1 MTRMTAVINCS
12 NEDWTRILL
21 RLALLQTLAMAAAVS
36 ADAQLISGQIVDSTA
51 GVPVAAGFVVLLDE
65 DGIEIA
71 RTVSTSQGRFTLPA
85 PRSGTYLLRSE
96 RIGYRVSVSPPLRLE
111 AGRTLEYTLQVAALP
126 VRLSDIEVR
135 REDECRIRPEEGRQT
150 AILWEEARKALAG
163 ASWTA
168 SQTQYRYNTVRY
180 ERDLDVSRRRI
191 SAEQTRSRSGYSVAP
206 FASIGAEELASGG
219 YAVVDDDNTYT
230 YYAPDANIL
239 RDDSFLSTHCFRVVR
254 DTRGHPGLVGLA
266 FEPVRGRR
274 LTDVKGTLW
283 IDEQS
288 SELRSLEFS
297 YTNLPYDLYDERIGG
312 TVEFMPL
319 PSGEWIVHRWQ
330 IRMPYVVIRMVR
342 GSLGTER
349 RTELQGFRDS
359 GGEIMDVTDR
369 RGRTVYSA
377 RLATLNGTVLQSDS
391 AVGVVGATVALNG
404 TSYSTTT
411 DALGKFTIT
420 APLEGEHRVAYSLP
434 RLDEIGFQPAATV
447 VTLARGK
454 VTSVVLTAPGPDS
467 ILAAVCHAGRELS
480 GDRAI
485 IGVIRNVLSGAP
497 VAGAQVIGWWQ
508 TITGGGRT
516 GLEGLSARS
525 HVTSTE
531 SDSAG
536 RYTLCGFPAERPII
550 VHAILGSNESPFAEV
565 TFVKGGVFVDESTCL
580 QMSAKRGRAG
590 QPLAPAP
597 ACFSRREHHSTPLW
611 VWKQDLKL
619 PFPNR

>member
-1 MTRMTAVINCS
+1 MTAVINCS
-12 NEDWTRILL
+12 NEGWTRILL
-21 RLALLQTLAMAAAVS
+21 RLALLQTLAMAVAVS

-71 RTVSTSQGRFTLPA
+71 RTVSTSQGRFTLLA

-126 VRLSDIEVR
+126 VRLSDIEVQ

-168 SQTQYRYNTVRY
+168 SQTRYRYNTVLY
-180 ERDLDVSRRRI
+180 ERDLDVARRYI

-206 FASIGAEELASGG
+206 FSSIAAEQLASGG
-219 YAVVDDDNTYT
+219 YAVVNDDNTYT
-230 YYAPDANIL
+230 YYAPDANVL

-330 IRMPYVVIRMVR
+330 IRMPSVGIRVVR
-342 GSLGTER
+342 GPLGTER
-349 RTELQGFRDS
+349 RTELQGFRDG
-359 GGEIMDVTDR
+359 GGEILDVTDR

-377 RLATLNGTVLQSDS
+377 RLATLTGTLLESDRS
-391 AVGVVGATVALNG
+391 VGVVGATVALDG

-411 DALGKFTIT
+411 DALGRFTIT
-420 APLEGEHRVAYSLP
+420 APLEGEHRVAFSLSHI
-434 RLDEIGFQPAATV
+434 DEIWFQPAATTV
-447 VTLARGK
+447 ILALGRI
-454 VTSVVLTAPGPDS
+454 TSVVLTAPGPDS
-467 ILAAVCHAGRELS
+467 VLAAVCPAGGEPS

-485 IGVIRNVLSGAP
+485 IGVIGDVLTGAP
-497 VAGAQVIGWWQ
+497 VAGARVIGWWQ

-516 GLEGLSARS
+516 GLEGLTARD
-525 HVTSTE
+525 HEASTE

-565 TFVKGGVFVDESTCL
+565 TFVEGGVFVDESMCL
-580 QMSAKRGRAG
+580 QMSAKRRRGG
-590 QPLAPAP
+590 QQLPPAP
-597 ACFSRREHHSTPLW
+597 ACFPRREHHATPLW

-619 PFPNR
+619 LFPSR

>member
-1 MTRMTAVINCS
+1 MTAVINPS
-12 NEDWTRILL
+12 NEGWTRILL

-71 RTVSTSQGRFTLPA
+71 RTVSTSQGRFTLLA

-168 SQTQYRYNTVRY
+168 SQTRYRYNTVLY
-180 ERDLDVSRRRI
+180 ERDLDVRRRRI
-191 SAEQTRSRSGYSVAP
+191 SAEQTRNRTGYSVAP
-206 FASIGAEELASGG
+206 FSSIAAEQLAAGG
-219 YAVVDDDNTYT
+219 YAVENDDRSYT
-230 YYAPDANIL
+230 YYAPDAEVL

-254 DTRGHPGLVGLA
+254 DARRHAGLIGLA
-266 FEPVRGRR
+266 FEPVRGRK
-274 LTDVKGTLW
+274 LTDVKGALW
-283 IDEQS
+283 MDEQS

-297 YTNLPYDLYDERIGG
+297 YTNLPYGLRDDRIGG

-330 IRMPYVVIRMVR
+330 IRMPSVGIKVVH
-342 GSLGTER
+342 GPLGTQR
-349 RTELQGFRDS
+349 RTELQGFRDG
-359 GGEIMDVTDR
+359 GGEILDVTDR

-377 RLATLNGTVLQSDS
+377 QLATLTGTILESDRS
-391 AVGVVGATVALNG
+391 VGVVGATVALDG

-411 DALGKFTIT
+411 DALGRFTIT
-420 APLEGEHRVAYSLP
+420 APLEGEYLVAFSLP
-434 RLDEIGFQPAATV
+434 GFDSIGFHPATTP
-447 VTLARGK
+447 VTLGRGGVSS
-454 VTSVVLTAPGPDS
+454 VTLVVPGPDS
-467 ILAAVCHAGRELS
+467 ILSTVCPADRAPS

-525 HVTSTE
+525 HMASTE

-565 TFVKGGVFVDESTCL
+565 TFVEDGVFVDESMCL
-580 QMSAKRGRAG
+580 QMSAKRRRGG
-590 QPLAPAP
+590 QQLPPAP
-597 ACFSRREHHSTPLW
+597 ACFPRREHHATPLW

-619 PFPNR
+619 LFPNR

>member
-1 MTRMTAVINCS
+1 MIALINLS
-12 NEDWTRILL
+12 NEGWTRILL
-21 RLALLQTLAMAAAVS
+21 RLALLQTLAMAVPVS
-36 ADAQLISGQIVDSTA
+36 ADAQLITGQIVDSTT

-71 RTVSTSQGRFTLPA
+71 RTVSTSQGRFTLSA

-111 AGRTLEYTLQVAALP
+111 AGRTLEYTLQVWALP

-163 ASWTA
+163 ASWTL
-168 SQTQYRYNTVRY
+168 SQTRYRYNTVLY
-180 ERDLDVSRRRI
+180 QRDLDVSRRRV

-206 FASIGAEELASGG
+206 FSSIAAEQLASGG

-230 YYAPDANIL
+230 YYAPDAEVL

-254 DTRGHPGLVGLA
+254 DARRYAGLVGLA
-266 FEPVRGRR
+266 FEPVRGRK

-330 IRMPYVVIRMVR
+330 IRMPSVVIKMVR
-342 GSLGTER
+342 GPLGTER
-349 RTELQGFRDS
+349 RTELQGFRDG
-359 GGEIMDVTDR
+359 GGEILDVTDR

-377 RLATLNGTVLQSDS
+377 RLATLTGTILESDRS
-391 AVGVVGATVALNG
+391 VGVVGATVTLDG

-411 DALGKFTIT
+411 DALGRFTIT
-420 APLEGEHRVAYSLP
+420 APLEGEYGVAFSLSH
-434 RLDEIGFQPAATV
+434 LDEIGFQPAATA
-447 VTLARGK
+447 VTLARGRI
-454 VTSVVLTAPGPDS
+454 TSVVLTAPGPDS
-467 ILAAVCHAGRELS
+467 VLAAVCPAGPEPP

-485 IGVIRNVLSGAP
+485 IGVIRDVLSGAP

-516 GLEGLSARS
+516 GLEGLTARD
-525 HVTSTE
+525 HEASTE

-536 RYTLCGFPAERPII
+536 RYALCGLPNNRPITLQAA
-550 VHAILGSNESPFAEV
+550 VGSTESPFTEVAFAE
-565 TFVKGGVFVDESTCL
+565 GGVFVDESMCL
-580 QMSAKRGRAG
+580 QMSARRGRG
-590 QPLAPAP
+590 GRPLPPRP
-597 ACFSRREHHSTPLW
+597 ACFPRREYHATPAW

-619 PFPNR
+619 LFPSR

>member
-1 MTRMTAVINCS
+1 MTAVINPS
-12 NEDWTRILL
+12 NEGWTRILL
-21 RLALLQTLAMAAAVS
+21 RLALLQTLAMAVAGS
-36 ADAQLISGQIVDSTA
+36 ADAQLITGQIVNSTT

-96 RIGYRVSVSPPLRLE
+96 RIGYRVSVSQPLRLE
-111 AGRTLEYTLQVAALP
+111 EGRTLEYTMQVASLP

-168 SQTQYRYNTVRY
+168 SQTRYRYSRILY
-180 ERDLDVSRRRI
+180 ERDLDLGRRSI

-206 FASIGAEELASGG
+206 FSSLAAEQLASGG
-219 YAVVDDDNTYT
+219 YAVVNDDNTYT
-230 YYAPDANIL
+230 YYAPDANVL

-254 DTRGHPGLVGLA
+254 DTRGHPSLIGLA
-266 FEPVRGRR
+266 FEPVLGRK
-274 LTDVKGTLW
+274 LTDVKGALW

-297 YTNLPYDLYDERIGG
+297 YTNLPYGLRDDRIGG

-330 IRMPYVVIRMVR
+330 IRMPSVVMHVAHRTW
-342 GSLGTER
+342 GTER
-349 RTELQGFRDS
+349 RLQLQGFRDG
-359 GGEIMDVTDR
+359 GGEILDVTDR

-377 RLATLNGTVLQSDS
+377 RLATLIGTILESNRSVE
-391 AVGVVGATVALNG
+391 VVGATVALDG

-411 DALGKFTIT
+411 DALGRFTIT
-420 APLEGEHRVAYSLP
+420 TPLEGEYRVAFSLS
-434 RLDEIGFQPAATV
+434 RLDEIGFQPAATA
-447 VTLARGK
+447 VTLARGR
-454 VTSVVLTAPGPDS
+454 VTRVVLTAPDPDS
-467 ILAAVCHAGRELS
+467 ILAAACPAGREPS

-497 VAGAQVIGWWQ
+497 VAGARVIGWWQ
-508 TITGGGRT
+508 TITGGRRT
-516 GLEGLSARS
+516 GLGLTALD
-525 HVTSTE
+525 HQASTE

-536 RYTLCGFPAERPII
+536 RYALCGLPGNRPII
-550 VHAILGSNESPFAEV
+550 LQAVVGTTESPFTKVAFTE
-565 TFVKGGVFVDESTCL
+565 GGVFVDESMCL
-580 QMSAKRGRAG
+580 QMSAKRGRDG
-590 QPLAPAP
+590 QQLPPGP
-597 ACFSRREHHSTPLW
+597 ACFPQWERHTTPLW

-619 PFPNR
+619 PFPSR